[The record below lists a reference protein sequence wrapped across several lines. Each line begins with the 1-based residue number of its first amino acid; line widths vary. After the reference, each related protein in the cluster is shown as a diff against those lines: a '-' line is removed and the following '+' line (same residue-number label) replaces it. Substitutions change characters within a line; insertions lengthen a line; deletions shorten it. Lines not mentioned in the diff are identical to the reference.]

1 MAYIVGVFTP
11 SFNFN
16 SLFVYA
22 TTLIDSFL
30 GVLGFWTLSDYY
42 RYSLSKVLV
51 RVFSSAI

>member
-16 SLFVYA
+16 SLFVYG

-30 GVLGFWTLSDYY
+30 GVLGFLTLPDYY
-42 RYSLSKVLV
+42 RYSLSKVFV